1 MSSNCL
7 KLNADKTQFIWLE
20 TDQQLAK
27 IGGIQLTV
35 GGVDVAPLDSVR
47 DLGVT
52 LDSQLTMKQHVDI
65 VTRTCFYHLRQL
77 RSVRKSMTFNAL
89 HSVVQAFIIS
99 RVDYCNAVLYGVAA
113 HVIRRLQS
121 VLHAAARLITGTR
134 LRDHITPTLRDTLH
148 WLPVAQRVEYKIAVM
163 AFDCVRGTCP
173 AYFRDICRPVS
184 TVAGRSGL
192 RSADRGDLIVPRTSG
207 KRYGPRSFRCC
218 APTVW
223 NSLPAH
229 LRSGDISRRQFT
241 SGLKTALFD
250 RAYSPEAP
258 SRTSV

>member
-1 MSSNCL
+1 MSAAFRAKVSDFRRLAFCRPGP
-7 KLNADKTQFIWLE
+7 KTWR
-20 TDQQLAK
+20 
-27 IGGIQLTV
+27 
-35 GGVDVAPLDSVR
+35 P
-47 DLGVT
+47 
-52 LDSQLTMKQHVDI
+52 
-65 VTRTCFYHLRQL
+65 
-77 RSVRKSMTFNAL
+77 
-89 HSVVQAFIIS
+89 S
-99 RVDYCNAVLYGVAA
+99 RVDNCNAVLYGVAA

-121 VLHAAARLITGTR
+121 VLHAAARLISGTR

-173 AYFRDICRPVS
+173 AYFRDVCRPVS
-184 TVAGRSGL
+184 TVDARSGL

-207 KRYGPRSFRCC
+207 KRSRSFHCC

-250 RAYSPEAP
+250 RAYSPKAP